1 MPDAVPGPAHA
12 PASVLRGVDRAA
24 FVTAMALRLRRAGV
38 PVGLTATEDLA
49 RALVSSRLHDLGS
62 AYWVTRVTLVRRHED
77 LAVFDRVFAE
87 VFDLETGVLDRQPP
101 TRGHPRPQ
109 TRGSAAGP
117 DAAGSDGG
125 GDADSPLPWA
135 TLPAVTGLAETE
147 MADLLLLERRPS
159 QVAGLADVPF
169 EDLDDEQLALLTTWL
184 AQAWSRWPTRVSRRR
199 RVAASGSRI
208 ELRSTLGRA
217 RHTGWEP
224 IELRR
229 SAPVRRRRPFVLL
242 CDVSQSM
249 QTYTS
254 AYLHVMRAA
263 TLAADAEVFAFATGL
278 TRLTPALRHKE
289 TSVALAQATE
299 QVTDRFGG
307 TRIAASLTA
316 VLKGRHAS
324 SLRGA
329 VVVVASDGWDS
340 DPPDDLRRAMERLSR
355 RAHRVVWLNP
365 RIAAAS
371 YRPLVGSMAAALPYC
386 DAFLPAHTTRT
397 LTEALIRIADH

>member
-1 MPDAVPGPAHA
+1 M
-12 PASVLRGVDRAA
+12 LRGVDRAA
-24 FVTAMALRLRRAGV
+24 FVTAMALRLRRSGV
-38 PVGLTATEDLA
+38 AVGLTATEDLA
-49 RALVSSRLHDLGS
+49 RALESTRLHDLGS
-62 AYWVTRVTLVRRHED
+62 VYWVSRVTLVRRHED
-77 LAVFDRVFAE
+77 LAVFDGVFAA
-87 VFDLETGVLDRQPP
+87 VFDLEVGALDRQPP

-109 TRGSAAGP
+109 TRGSAAVP
-117 DAAGSDGG
+117 DAAGSDV
-125 GDADSPLPWA
+125 GDDGDDSDSPLPWA
-135 TLPAVTGLAETE
+135 TLPVVTGLAESGG
-147 MADLLLLERRPS
+147 ADVLLLERRPS
-159 QVAGLADVPF
+159 QIAGMADVPF
-169 EDLDDEQLALLTTWL
+169 EELDDAQLALLTTWL
-184 AQAWSRWPTRVSRRR
+184 AAAWRRWPTRVSRRR
-199 RVAASGSRI
+199 RVAAAGSRV
-208 ELRSTLGRA
+208 ELRSTLARA

-224 IELRR
+224 VELAR

-289 TSVALAQATE
+289 TSAALAQATE

-307 TRIAASLTA
+307 TRIASSLSA

-340 DPPDDLRRAMERLSR
+340 DPPEDLRRAMQRLSR

-371 YRPLVGSMAAALPYC
+371 YEPLVGSMAAALPYC
-386 DAFLPAHTTRT
+386 DAFLPAHTART
-397 LTEALIRIADH
+397 LTEALTLLAAEGR